1 MFEPF
6 VTTKDTGKGTGLGL
20 SLTVDIVTRHGG
32 SIDVDSEVGEFTK
45 FSIRLPLNPA
55 ELRDIELET

>member
-20 SLTVDIVTRHGG
+20 SLTADIITRHGG
-32 SIDVDSEVGEFTK
+32 RIEVDSEVGVFTEFR
-45 FSIRLPLNPA
+45 IRLPLEPTRA
-55 ELRDIELET
+55 ESTA